1 MKKKNK
7 NKKSSAEKLAEELL
21 IEADQLRQITENTV
35 REQLAGMFAPNVKK
49 AMSQVIM
56 EGKGY
61 KNEEEHDGEEELS
74 NDDLEDLERALEEG
88 DDDEWEEE
96 ELSEEDGGEGADSED
111 VSDEE
116 WDEEEDMDEADYS
129 DEIEGEDEE
138 DAEDLEEG
146 DGIGS
151 VDAEDYDFIEELRE
165 ILEAEDEEE
174 EDVDFDDLEDLD
186 EGEDGGSYTEKAP
199 KVKMDEEEGGES
211 EGGEEAE
218 DLDEGEDGGS
228 YTEKAPKVKMD
239 EDMEKILDEN
249 KRLKSSLR
257 KAIKS
262 MKEATLD
269 SKKMEVIDRIIEE
282 RQVSDKGRIRIT
294 SAIDKAKNERDLVVL
309 ESTIKRQYPKRKK
322 SVKESKKRSL
332 ANKSRS
338 QKSTRK
344 SKKAEETINE
354 NKTIGGGFADR
365 LAEIAGI

>member
-1 MKKKNK
+1 MKTKNK
-7 NKKSSAEKLAEELL
+7 KRKSSAEKLAEELL
-21 IEADQLRQITENTV
+21 IEADQLRQITESIV

-61 KNEEEHDGEEELS
+61 KNENEEGEEELS
-74 NDDLEDLERALEEG
+74 DDDLEDLERALEEG
-88 DDDEWEEE
+88 DDEDEWEEE
-96 ELSEEDGGEGADSED
+96 ELSEEDGGDSEE
-111 VSDEE
+111 VSDDE
-116 WDEEEDMDEADYS
+116 WEEEDLDEADYS
-129 DEIEGEDEE
+129 DEIDDEGEDMDDE
-138 DAEDLEEG
+138 LEEG
-146 DGIGS
+146 ADVGS
-151 VDAEDYDFIEELRE
+151 VDDEDYDFIEELRE

-174 EDVDFDDLEDLD
+174 EDVDLDDLEDLD
-186 EGEDGGSYTEKAP
+186 ESEDGHSYSEKAP
-199 KVKMDEEEGGES
+199 KVKMDEGEDD
-211 EGGEEAE
+211 EEAE

-269 SKKMEVIDRIIEE
+269 SKKMEVIDRIIEQ

-294 SAIDKAKNERDLVVL
+294 SAVDKAKNERDLIVL

-322 SVKESKKRSL
+322 SVQESKKRSL

-338 QKSTRK
+338 QKVAKK
-344 SKKAEETINE
+344 SKKAEGINE
-354 NKTIGGGFADR
+354 NKTIGGSYADR
-365 LAEIAGI
+365 LAQIAGI